1 MVFRHTAFNYSVDM
15 NLPSGI
21 GSDFD
26 DPIVYRITVQ
36 GMIASDWSKRLE
48 GMAIKHTALD
58 DGTPI
63 TILIGELSDQAALS
77 GVLNTIYDLH
87 LSLIAVIK
95 QPQVDA
101 NQEEVRPAGEEPKN
115 GPEA

>member
-1 MVFRHTAFNYSVDM
+1 MYP
-15 NLPSGI
+15 PSGFR
-21 GSDFD
+21 SNFD
-26 DPIVYRITVQ
+26 DPTVYQITVQ

-77 GVLNTIYDLH
+77 GVLNTIYELH

-95 QPQVDA
+95 RPQVITK
-101 NQEEVRPAGEEPKN
+101 QEEARPADDEPKN
-115 GPEA
+115 GLQA